1 MIKYSLKCEAEHAF
15 EGWFSSGSDFD
26 AQSVR
31 GLVTCPVCG
40 SASVT
45 KALMAPA
52 VATAHAGEGDAPM
65 AMAGGGV
72 PAEMMTKL
80 REIVTHIRANS
91 EDVGTRFPE
100 EARKI
105 HYGEAPVRG
114 IIGQAKREEIGALLE
129 EGIEIAPLPVL
140 PEDAN

>member
-1 MIKYSLKCEAEHAF
+1 MIKYALKCEADHAF

-26 AQSVR
+26 GQQAR

-40 SASVT
+40 SASVG

-52 VATAHAGEGDAPM
+52 VATAHAGDAQVPM
-65 AMAGGGV
+65 PMAGGGV
-72 PAEMMTKL
+72 PAEMIAKL
-80 REIVTHIRANS
+80 REVVTQIRASS

-105 HYGEAPVRG
+105 HYGEAPARG
-114 IIGQAKREEIGALLE
+114 IIGQAKQEEIGALLE

>member
-1 MIKYSLKCEAEHAF
+1 
-15 EGWFSSGSDFD
+15 
-26 AQSVR
+26 
-31 GLVTCPVCG
+31 
-40 SASVT
+40 
-45 KALMAPA
+45 
-52 VATAHAGEGDAPM
+52 M

-72 PAEMMTKL
+72 PAEMIAKM

-105 HYGEAPVRG
+105 HYGEAPARG
-114 IIGQAKREEIGALLE
+114 IIGQAKQDEIGALLE